1 MLTGTIDGSTLTTA
15 NGATLVVDAEFSGAA
30 YASIAPSAIALY
42 RSPPDGSPRNVWRT
56 AITDLDRAHD
66 RVRVGLGDPLR
77 LTAEL
82 TTVGLAALDRRP
94 GDEVWASIKAT
105 EINTY
110 PS

>member
-1 MLTGTIDGSTLTTA
+1 M
-15 NGATLVVDAEFSGAA
+15 
-30 YASIAPSAIALY
+30 
-42 RSPPDGSPRNVWRT
+42 WRT
-56 AITDLDRAHD
+56 TIADIDRAFD
-66 RVRVGLGDPLR
+66 RVRVSLGDPLP

-94 GDEVWASIKAT
+94 GDEIWASIKAT